1 MEGFH
6 LEEEDNVNA
15 LVRLNRAAAV
25 ARTLRRASANIA
37 TVGKAMGQATRLQ
50 QVLGRGSFLHDLVV
64 LANPRAGPGIRMA
77 AARRLAR
84 YDATHNMIFF
94 EARWL
99 QLEDA
104 SLTSEVFLSQVR
116 DVDYA
121 EAVTQ
126 LQSAMT
132 RLQVNMQTSSV
143 VLNLSLLDF
152 LR

>member
-1 MEGFH
+1 M
-6 LEEEDNVNA
+6 
-15 LVRLNRAAAV
+15 
-25 ARTLRRASANIA
+25 TQ
-37 TVGKAMGQATRLQ
+37 KK
-50 QVLGRGSFLHDLVV
+50 
-64 LANPRAGPGIRMA
+64 
-77 AARRLAR
+77 
-84 YDATHNMIFF
+84 
-94 EARWL
+94 L

-132 RLQVNMQTSSV
+132 RLQANMQTSSV